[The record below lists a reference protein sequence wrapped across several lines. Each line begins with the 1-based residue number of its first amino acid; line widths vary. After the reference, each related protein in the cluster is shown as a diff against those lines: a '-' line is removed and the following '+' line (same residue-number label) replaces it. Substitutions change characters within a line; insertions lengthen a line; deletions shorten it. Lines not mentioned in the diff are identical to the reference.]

1 MQLREL
7 SSLTG
12 VPIASIKF
20 YLREGLLPPGRRL
33 TATRSDYDEAHARRI
48 ATIQTLRGVN
58 DLSIAQIR
66 AIVALIDTGASR
78 VEIMKSLQ
86 REVQSLGEPVPGRT
100 QAGNA
105 VVALRGWPDVP
116 TAARGALD
124 AHLEQMA
131 RLGVS
136 VPPAALDVYSRA
148 VDLIAH
154 VDVEDAAAAEDLDTL
169 VARVAVGM
177 HMHRELVLKLLALA
191 QTSRSIALYGRAPGP
206 NGSLP
211 PGPDIP
217 KSQVTA

>member
-33 TATRSDYDEAHARRI
+33 SATRSDYDEAHARRI

-66 AIVALIDTGASR
+66 AIVALIDAGASR

-191 QTSRSIALYGRAPGP
+191 QTSRSIEIDRRVPMSVRAR
-206 NGSLP
+206 SYATRVAE
-211 PGPDIP
+211 
-217 KSQVTA
+217 SA